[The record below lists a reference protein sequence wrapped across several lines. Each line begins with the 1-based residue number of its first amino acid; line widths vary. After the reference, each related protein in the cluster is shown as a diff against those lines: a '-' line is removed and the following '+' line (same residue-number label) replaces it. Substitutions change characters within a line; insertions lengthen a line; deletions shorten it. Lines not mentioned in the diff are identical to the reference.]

1 MFLMFVGMF
10 ITAALPL
17 LQAYCSAFGEFPATW
32 MPAKKKENWLL
43 VEEQHLVVKPR
54 ERAALT

>member
-1 MFLMFVGMF
+1 MFVGMF

-17 LQAYCSAFGEFPATW
+17 LQACCSAFGEFPVTW

-43 VEEQHLVVKPR
+43 VEEQHLVVKPE

>member
-1 MFLMFVGMF
+1 MFLMFVVMF

-17 LQAYCSAFGEFPATW
+17 LQACCPAFAEFPATW

-54 ERAALT
+54 ERAALI

>member
-1 MFLMFVGMF
+1 MFVGMF

-17 LQAYCSAFGEFPATW
+17 LQACCSAFGEFPVTW
-32 MPAKKKENWLL
+32 MPAKKKESWLL
-43 VEEQHLVVKPR
+43 EEQHLVVKPG

>member
-1 MFLMFVGMF
+1 MIGGMF

-17 LQAYCSAFGEFPATW
+17 LQACCPAFAEFPATW

-43 VEEQHLVVKPR
+43 VEEQHLVVKPK
-54 ERAALT
+54 ERAALI